1 MSARSCQRVAR
12 RATWPSTRSHARLP
26 PSTATD
32 TCTQLPRRARTV
44 RTVCEPNSVRSP
56 RTATTRPP
64 GRWCRRTRS
73 CARTRRRSVAASGSR
88 AGRAAGGPAAAGRG
102 RGGRS
107 GTGGPGG
114 GGRAGGAA
122 AGPAAASRRRA
133 ASSATSAAGRV
144 ARCRTRPAVCGR
156 PARRVKRRR
165 APYDRGVADLRVVTL
180 AAGDLEVR
188 FAAGAN
194 MVGCSLRHRGE
205 ELLGLRDGVEAYL
218 ARGKTFGIPLL
229 HPWANRLGAWRYDVE
244 GHAVD
249 LEGAVL
255 VRGEEH
261 GLPIH
266 GALPAGAA
274 WRVVDTTREALWAEL
289 DWAADPARMAIFP
302 FAHRLELRAVVD
314 GGALTIE
321 TTVVATGSD
330 PVPMAFGFHPY
341 LAPPGAPRERWE
353 VELPEMAHLALDD
366 RGLPTGAR
374 EPWRAQRFALG
385 ERTFDDA
392 F

>member
-73 CARTRRRSVAASGSR
+73 CARTRSSSVAALGSR
-88 AGRAAGGPAAAGRG
+88 AGRAA
-102 RGGRS
+102 
-107 GTGGPGG
+107 
-114 GGRAGGAA
+114 
-122 AGPAAASRRRA
+122 AGPAAPSRSRA
-133 ASSATSAAGRV
+133 PSSATSAAERV
-144 ARCRTRPAVCGR
+144 ARCLTRPAVCGR
-156 PARRVKRRR
+156 PARRVNRPP
-165 APYDRGVADLRVVTL
+165 AAYDRAVADLRVVTL
-180 AAGDLEVR
+180 AAGDLEAR
-188 FAAGAN
+188 FAPGAN
-194 MVGCSLRHRGE
+194 MVGCSLRHRGD
-205 ELLGLRDGVEAYL
+205 ELLGQRDGVDAYL

-229 HPWANRLGAWRYDVE
+229 RPWANRLGAWRYDVE

-302 FAHRLELRAVVD
+302 LAHRLELRAVVD
-314 GGALTIE
+314 GGVLTVE

-353 VELPEMAHLALDD
+353 VELPALAHLALDD
-366 RGLPTGAR
+366 
-374 EPWRAQRFALG
+374 
-385 ERTFDDA
+385 
-392 F
+392 